1 MIPSPLTIT
10 IPVLTDSS
18 QSNFGADLTPQ
29 LADIY
34 DQAFKYFSGYDY
46 SGLVTDIK
54 TIAIILSVIFGV
66 ILVWVVIKMGD
77 LYKNK
82 VKDVIEGAIGG
93 LTPPPEAVTAY
104 DNRWQEIRRH
114 VDSFV
119 EAEWKLAVIEAD
131 KFVDDVLKTAG
142 FAGESMGERLM
153 IIKPDQ
159 IMNIQYLWDAH
170 KLRNLLVHDANFRLT
185 HQQALFAIN
194 AFESVLREL
203 AALT

>member
-1 MIPSPLTIT
+1 MAQTLFPTPELSGVPQIKIGVDFS
-10 IPVLTDSS
+10 
-18 QSNFGADLTPQ
+18 PQ
-29 LADIY
+29 LAEIY
-34 DQAFKYFSGYDY
+34 DKTLALANGFDY
-46 SGLVTDIK
+46 RGLISDIK
-54 TIAIILSVIFGV
+54 TIAIIVSVILAAT
-66 ILVWVVIKMGD
+66 LVWIIIKIGD

-82 VKDVIEGAIGG
+82 LKEAVGEAVGS
-93 LTPPPEAVTAY
+93 LTPPPQVVTAY

-153 IIKPDQ
+153 MIKPDQ

-185 HQQALFAIN
+185 HQQALFAVN
-194 AFESVLREL
+194 AFESVLKEL
-203 AALT
+203 GALT